1 MTNSIGK
8 MCEWTKKTLRNV
20 NGQGLIEYA
29 LILVLIAVIVI
40 VAVTNVGKST
50 SSSFGT
56 VNSSLQP

>member
-8 MCEWTKKTLRNV
+8 MCESTKKTLRNV